1 MREIK
6 FRAWDKKTK
15 EMVRSGSRPSFSF
28 WKWVDYDSSTPLMQ
42 YTGLKDSKGVEI
54 YEGDI
59 VHYSMSIAHGPR
71 EEGNGEVFWYDKTGA
86 FLIDRSGL
94 WSIVELTFCEIIG
107 DVYRNPD
114 LCPEKAT

>member
-6 FRAWDKKTK
+6 FRAWNGEKYIY
-15 EMVRSGSRPSFSF
+15 SFTP
-28 WKWVDYDSSTPLMQ
+28 KGVDRLGWFFSNTRAMPRGEW
-42 YTGLKDSKGVEI
+42 TGLLDKAGVEI
-54 YEGDI
+54 YEGDV